1 MPLSAIDVAASFLP
15 ALFLGQMINKAKSLL
30 PIALVGLIVI
40 TAAGWGPASD
50 SSSSKPEMGDSD
62 QVSLEFSCKANE
74 KLYYVIE
81 QEFREYGGVPPLL
94 SYSTT
99 IKDRRTIEQRVM
111 ARSTQSTDVPNSTD
125 RRITV
130 VWQCDRYEATEQG
143 MRDTLSY
150 DSVRHTY
157 PPSTLWELGGIDGSK
172 SSFFFNPATGKAD
185 ILNITP
191 GKTAGEAN
199 RRPLTKIGSKCQLT
213 KENFAEMIDIM
224 GAYWM
229 PMKPVKV
236 GETWS
241 RTITENMK
249 TFGTV
254 ETVLRCTLGDV
265 TKRNGRRIAVVEIDA
280 DAKLIPQSQP
290 ASNRTAPGR
299 ATTSPAAPLSSNGAN
314 ATTQAND
321 PTTSQ
326 PANRPGQTPA
336 KPQREFHIDKF
347 THKGRVEFDLDRGE
361 LATMTLQ
368 RELAFVAKVESEKSG
383 PMELHSGSAHII
395 KIKSGR
401 TPPPKPIIVGGP
413 KPPDEPEEPE
423 PKQTPSARRR
433 TAPIPTSRPTHVR
446 PPQINPPATQPSA
459 PTTQA
464 VK

>member
-1 MPLSAIDVAASFLP
+1 
-15 ALFLGQMINKAKSLL
+15 MINKAKSLL
-30 PIALVGLIVI
+30 PITLVGLIVI
-40 TAAGWGPASD
+40 TAAEWRASAH
-50 SSSSKPEMGDSD
+50 SSNHKSDTPTGDAD
-62 QVSLEFSCKANE
+62 QVLLEFSCKANE

-94 SYSTT
+94 SYTTT

-111 ARSTQSTDVPNSTD
+111 ARSTQSTDSPNSTD
-125 RRITV
+125 RRITI

-143 MRDTLSY
+143 MRDTLSF
-150 DSVRHTY
+150 DSVRHTH

-172 SSFFFNPATGKAD
+172 SSFFFNPATGQAD

-199 RRPLTKIGSKCQLT
+199 RRPLTKIGSRCQLT
-213 KENFAEMIDIM
+213 KENFAEMIDVL

-229 PMKPVKV
+229 PKKPVKV

-254 ETVLRCTLGDV
+254 ETILRCRLGDV

-290 ASNRTAPGR
+290 ATNRKAPGR
-299 ATTSPAAPLSSNGAN
+299 TTTSPAASPAAN
-314 ATTQAND
+314 ATTQSNGPA
-321 PTTSQ
+321 TTQ
-326 PANRPGQTPA
+326 PANRPAQTPA

-361 LATMTLQ
+361 LATLTLQ

-395 KIKSGR
+395 KIKSGH

-413 KPPDEPEEPE
+413 KPPDEPEERE
-423 PKQTPSARRR
+423 PKQSPSARRR
-433 TAPIPTSRPTHVR
+433 TAPIPTTRPTQIR
-446 PPQINPPATQPSA
+446 PAQTTQPMTPPSQ
-459 PTTQA
+459 PGR
-464 VK
+464 